1 MAMESYV
8 SGVAK
13 EIKVTPPA
21 TTQAVAAQAVA
32 TPSAVQPSAQGEA
45 GKPSFQ
51 NLEQDVIAAFG
62 EDGKREPS
70 RGTIDATIA
79 KINANLTKTRC
90 AYSYDEVT
98 KRITIKLF
106 DDETDELIREV
117 PPEKS
122 LEALKKLWESAGILV
137 DEKR

>member
-13 EIKVTPPA
+13 EIEVTPPV
-21 TTQAVAAQAVA
+21 TAQAA
-32 TPSAVQPSAQGEA
+32 AVQEVVTPPPAQGEA

-51 NLEQDVIAAFG
+51 NLEQDLIAAFG

-70 RGTIDATIA
+70 RGTMDATIA

-90 AYSYDEVT
+90 AYSYDETT